1 MRGINN
7 YKPSTHPIKHRDS
20 PRSVILRRAVFAR
33 RRTYATWPRHL
44 TPRPSITARAGLVS
58 CRRFLL
64 AGLSILVSA
73 ILPPTR
79 LLKRINRRVIHLIP
93 GPRSP
98 EMHLRSCPGGKQG
111 NYMNSAR
118 ARKRRPAFPERF
130 SAKLFVIT
138 FLGSHLLLA
147 QLPSKPPAHT
157 EQLILRDHWTL
168 QTSAKVQAKG
178 ET

>member
-1 MRGINN
+1 MRRINN
-7 YKPSTHPIKHRDS
+7 YKPITHPIKHRDS

-33 RRTYATWPRHL
+33 LRTYATWPRHL

-98 EMHLRSCPGGKQG
+98 EMHLSSLVPRRQTRKLHEFRKSKKKTPCFPRALLGK
-111 NYMNSAR
+111 
-118 ARKRRPAFPERF
+118 
-130 SAKLFVIT
+130 I
-138 FLGSHLLLA
+138 
-147 QLPSKPPAHT
+147 
-157 EQLILRDHWTL
+157 IRDHI
-168 QTSAKVQAKG
+168 SR
-178 ET
+178 